1 MVRYEKEDLR
11 YVSPKELTEL
21 AGQYQNRGNIGI
33 AFTYNEPLVG
43 YEYVRDTAK
52 LVKKTGMKTVLVT
65 NGSAALWVLEELLP
79 YIDAMNIDLKGFRA
93 EYYKKL
99 GGDLKTVQDFIR
111 HAAGHCHIELTTLII
126 PGENDSQEEMEE
138 EAQWIAAINPSIPLH
153 VTRFFPRYHMQ
164 QTKAT
169 LVETVYSLAGTAKK
183 YLKHVFVGNC

>member
-1 MVRYEKEDLR
+1 
-11 YVSPKELTEL
+11 
-21 AGQYQNRGNIGI
+21 
-33 AFTYNEPLVG
+33 
-43 YEYVRDTAK
+43 
-52 LVKKTGMKTVLVT
+52 MKTVLVT